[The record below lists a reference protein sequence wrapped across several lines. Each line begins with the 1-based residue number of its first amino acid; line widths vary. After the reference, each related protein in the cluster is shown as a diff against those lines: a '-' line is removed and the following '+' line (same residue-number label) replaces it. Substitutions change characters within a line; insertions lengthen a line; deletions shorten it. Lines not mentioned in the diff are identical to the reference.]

1 MTDNSR
7 RDFLR
12 KVTAGSAALAA
23 GTITSYASN
32 EMTGQVSPDSSENIE
47 SRLIVPKAKGLK
59 ITGTFLDEI
68 SHGNFDRNAF
78 IAKRNAFITS
88 EVGLTSEEA
97 TAFIP
102 LINELQQK
110 MFDIGHE
117 YRQMSRSLKQKADA
131 SDAEYTRTVEAGLN
145 AELKQAQLQKE
156 YYEKFKKI
164 LSPKKIYLYK
174 RAELKFA
181 REFMKDGDRRQGDN
195 K

>member
-1 MTDNSR
+1 MNKI
-7 RDFLR
+7 FL
-12 KVTAGSAALAA
+12 
-23 GTITSYASN
+23 ITFATLLLMMPFCTYAQ
-32 EMTGQVSPDSSENIE
+32 GGRQ
-47 SRLIVPKAKGLK
+47 
-59 ITGTFLDEI
+59 
-68 SHGNFDRNAF
+68 HGNFDRNAF

>member
-1 MTDNSR
+1 MFCQEIWEKVSNRKKERKFLDNF
-7 RDFLR
+7 DINICMNKIFLF
-12 KVTAGSAALAA
+12 TFAALLLM
-23 GTITSYASN
+23 I
-32 EMTGQVSPDSSENIE
+32 PFCSSAQGA
-47 SRLIVPKAKGLK
+47 RQ
-59 ITGTFLDEI
+59 
-68 SHGNFDRNAF
+68 HGNFDRDAF

-88 EVGLTSEEA
+88 EAGLTNEEA
-97 TAFIP
+97 AAFIP
-102 LINELQQK
+102 LINELQKK

-117 YRQMSRSLKQKADA
+117 YRQMARSLKQKTDA

-181 REFMKDGDRRQGDN
+181 REFMKGGDKR
-195 K
+195 